1 MKTKLNGI
9 LALFLA
15 LVVQLAFA
23 QEKTISGTVT
33 DQDGLPLPGVNILV
47 QGTMNGTQT
56 DFDGNYTIR
65 ASVGQSLVFTYLGQK
80 SITQTVGSGNTI
92 NVQMEEDAQA
102 LEEVVVTALGI
113 NRAEKS
119 LGYSSQQL
127 TSESI
132 ADVPTTNVLNTLSGK
147 IAGVNITQSSGDI
160 GASSRITIRGVS
172 TIFGSSQP
180 LIVVDG
186 TVIDNNT
193 YSGGNSGTD
202 VPNGLADINPQ
213 DIESINVLKGG
224 EATALYGM
232 RGTNGVVVVTTK
244 SGKKGQALGITIN
257 SSVSFSNAYIFPDY
271 QNSYGQGYTPNSFH
285 YIDGINGDGSIDESW
300 GPKLDAGFNF
310 VQYASVIA
318 NPDNPQPLPWISH
331 PNSVRDDFY
340 QTGISTDNTVSFAGG
355 TDKSSYRL
363 SLGLTDAKGI
373 VYNTDL
379 KKYNIAGNVNFDLSD
394 KWTVGFSTRYIKTT
408 SDQRNGVGYGETS
421 NQIGQLVWAARQV
434 DWGALKDWRSLP
446 TFNTVTDGRNRPA
459 PMNWNLRYNDNPFW
473 ALDNNLNPWERNRFI
488 GTANAGYK
496 ISNSLRFDAST
507 GIDFFDDDRETQRH
521 FGTVDNRNGYYSSTN
536 RTRYEVN
543 TQGIL
548 SFDKMLDANE
558 KFRLNLAVGGQTM
571 VNKYKLFDAEIE
583 NMVIDGLFNLSN
595 AEAPPVLTDDSS
607 EQKINSL
614 FSTGSLSF
622 NNYVFLNFSG
632 RNDWASVLPKANN
645 SIFYPAASLSL
656 LVNDMF
662 KIDSRNI
669 NLIKLRGSWAQT
681 GSTGPLSPYSINPSY
696 ALSLDP
702 INGKTPT
709 ANYPN
714 TAWNS
719 DIKAQMETAIET
731 GLELRLFD
739 NRLHLDV
746 TYYDKK
752 NEDVIMPLQVP
763 SASGFTNVWKNA
775 ATISNKGIEAFLSAD
790 IIRSSSDGF
799 NLGVDIN
806 FAKNDNKVSDVEGSG
821 VINLDY
827 GNIWN
832 VFTQARNGESIGSMF
847 GPSFARDEASGKIIY
862 DNGLPVQGP
871 SKVLG
876 NSQPDW
882 VGGLGINMS
891 YKNFRFRTLFD
902 MKQGG
907 DVYSQTITWGT
918 LTGILEETLVGRE
931 SGVIG
936 DGVMADGNG
945 GYIPNDVIVPAQ
957 NYYSTAFSQN
967 IAESSIFD
975 ASFVKWRELSVGYS
989 LPKSLLKN
997 TQVQSIDL
1005 GINVRNL
1012 AILDKKAPH
1021 IDPETAF
1028 GVEIGQQGL
1037 EYAQTPSTR
1046 TIGISL
1052 NVTF

>member
-1 MKTKLNGI
+1 MKTKLHGI

-15 LVVQLAFA
+15 LVVQLAFS

-47 QGTMNGTQT
+47 QGTTSGTQT
-56 DFDGNYTIR
+56 DFDGNYTIN
-65 ASVGQSLVFTYLGQK
+65 ASVGQTLVFTYIGQL
-80 SITQTVGSGNTI
+80 SVNQTVGAGNTI

-113 NRAEKS
+113 NREEKS
-119 LGYSSQQL
+119 LGYASQLVSS
-127 TSESI
+127 ENI
-132 ADVPTTNVLNTLSGK
+132 GNVPTTNVVNALSGK
-147 IAGVNITQSSGDI
+147 VAGVNITQSSGDI

-213 DIESINVLKGG
+213 DIETINVLKGG

-244 SGKKGQALGITIN
+244 SGKKGQALGISIN
-257 SSVSFSNAYIFPDY
+257 SSVSFTNAYIFPDY
-271 QNSYGQGYTPNSFH
+271 QNKYGQGYDPNSFH
-285 YIDGINGDGSIDESW
+285 YINGFDGDGGIDESW
-300 GPKLDAGFNF
+300 GPRLDAGLEF
-310 VQYASVIA
+310 VQFASVIA
-318 NPDNPQPLPWISH
+318 NPDDPQPLPWISH
-331 PNSVRDDFY
+331 PNSIRDDFY
-340 QTGISTDNTVSFAGG
+340 QTGIATDNTVSFAGG
-355 TDKSSYRL
+355 TENSTYRL
-363 SLGLTDAKGI
+363 SLGLTDAQGI
-373 VYNTDL
+373 IYNTDL
-379 KKYNIAGNVNFDLSD
+379 KKYNISGNVNFDLGDRWS
-394 KWTVGFSTRYIKTT
+394 VGFSTRYIKTT
-408 SDQRNGVGYGETS
+408 SQQRNGLGYGEGG

-434 DWGALKDWRSLP
+434 DWKALKDWRNLP
-446 TFNTVTDGRNRPA
+446 TFNTTAAGRPA
-459 PMNWNLRYNDNPFW
+459 PMNWNLAYNDNPFW

-507 GIDFFDDDRETQRH
+507 GIDFFDDDREEQRL
-521 FGTVDNRNGYYSSTN
+521 FGTQGTRNGYYSLTE

-548 SFDKMLDANE
+548 SFDKMFGGNDQ
-558 KFRLNLAVGGQTM
+558 FRLNLAVGGQTM
-571 VNKYKLFDAEIE
+571 VNKYKLFDAVVD
-583 NMVIDGLFNLSN
+583 NMVIDGLFNISN
-595 AEAPPVLTDDSS
+595 STAPPSLIDDSS

-614 FSTGSLSF
+614 FGTGSLS
-622 NNYVFLNFSG
+622 YGGYAFLNFSG
-632 RNDWASVLPKANN
+632 RNDWASVLPKENN
-645 SIFYPAASLSL
+645 SIFYPSASLSL

-662 KIDSRNI
+662 NIDSNNI
-669 NLIKLRGSWAQT
+669 DLIKLRGSWAQT
-681 GSTGPLSPYSINPSY
+681 GSTGPLAAYSINPSY
-696 ALSLDP
+696 TLADP
-702 INGKTPT
+702 INGETPT
-709 ANYPN
+709 AAYPN

-719 DIKAQMETAIET
+719 DIEAQTETAIEA

-763 SASGFTNVWKNA
+763 SASGFTNVWQNA
-775 ATISNKGIEAFLSAD
+775 ATITNKGIEAFLSAD

-806 FAKNDNKVSDVEGSG
+806 FAKNTNEVSDVQGSG

-827 GNIWN
+827 GNLWN
-832 VFTQARNGESIGSMF
+832 VYTQARNGESIGTLF
-847 GPSFARDEASGKIIY
+847 GPSFERDEASGKIIY
-862 DNGLPVQGP
+862 DAGLPVQGE
-871 SKVLG
+871 SKILG

-882 VGGLGINMS
+882 VGGIGINMS
-891 YKNFRFRTLFD
+891 YKGFRFRTLFD
-902 MKQGG
+902 TKQGG
-907 DVYSQTITWGT
+907 NVYSQTVTWGM
-918 LTGILEETLVGRE
+918 LAGILEETLPGRE

-936 DGVMADGNG
+936 DGVMSDGNG
-945 GYIPNDVIVPAQ
+945 GYIPNDVVVPAQ

-975 ASFVKWRELSVGYS
+975 ASFVKWRELSIGYS
-989 LPKSLLKN
+989 LPKRLFQN
-997 TQVQSIDL
+997 IQVQSIDL
-1005 GINVRNL
+1005 GVNVRNL

-1037 EYAQTPSTR
+1037 EYAQTPSAR